1 VTPYLVEKQPMLQ
14 LNKSQATNTNAVY
27 PDVLAPA
34 GTTQVLLDFTQTIN
48 KNTTSNVIA
57 TLANT
62 VSAAN
67 PWLVIQLT
75 GSSVPS
81 ASGQY
86 DVKIYEFTQASTL
99 GTWIAQNTLWASTA
113 NQWNGAGSY
122 IKGTLLST
130 ERAYVSGSNEYSV
143 VQYQLPTNGGY
154 YYTYNYP

>member
-1 VTPYLVEKQPMLQ
+1 MLQ

-27 PDVLAPA
+27 PDVLAPT
-34 GTTQVLLDFTQTIN
+34 GTTQVLLDFTQSIN
-48 KNTTSNVIA
+48 KNTTSNIIA

-86 DVKIYEFTQASTL
+86 DVNIYAFTQGGTL
-99 GTWIAQNTLWASTA
+99 GTWITQNTLWAST
-113 NQWNGAGSY
+113 NNTWGGGSTFV
-122 IKGTLLST
+122 KGTLLST

>member
-1 VTPYLVEKQPMLQ
+1 MLQ
-14 LNKSQATNTNAVY
+14 LNHSQATNTNAVY

-34 GTTQVLLDFTQTIN
+34 GTTQVLLDFTQSIN
-48 KNTTSNVIA
+48 KNTTSNIIA

-75 GSSVPS
+75 GSSVPT

-86 DVKIYEFTQASTL
+86 NVNIYTFNQAGNL
-99 GTWIAQNTLWASTA
+99 GTWGTQATLWVATSNT
-113 NQWNGAGSY
+113 WGGGGAFV
-122 IKGTLLST
+122 KGQLLST
-130 ERAYVSGSNEYSV
+130 ERAYVSGSNEYSI